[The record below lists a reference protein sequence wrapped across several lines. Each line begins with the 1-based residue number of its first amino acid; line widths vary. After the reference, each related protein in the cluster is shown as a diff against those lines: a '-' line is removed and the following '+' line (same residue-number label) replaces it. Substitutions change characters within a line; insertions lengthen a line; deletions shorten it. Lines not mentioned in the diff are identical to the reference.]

1 MPKRKTRPV
10 TELFGVPRFRDSP
23 KTHIKAE
30 NRQIADA
37 QLNNSSYSSE
47 VPGFSPATEWVRAKT
62 TDETLAIKNNAIV
75 KDPSLQPAKIY
86 SSMPRNFSEMKTGVL
101 LINLGTPDAPDSGAV
116 RRYLKQFLSD
126 ERVLD
131 INSFGRWLLLNF
143 IILPFRSRRSAK
155 AYRKVWTPEGSPLL
169 VYGQQLTEGVRQK
182 LQELGTPVVLGMR
195 YGNPSVGS
203 AIEFLRKEG
212 CDRILVL
219 PLFPQYASSSTGSA
233 VEEAYREAS
242 RHWNTP
248 HLQLLEPFYDDERFI
263 EAFAAVGR
271 PYWEQQPDHV
281 IFSFH
286 GLPERHVQKSDYT
299 GEYCLKQPN
308 CCATL
313 CDANRMCYGAHCH
326 RTATRL
332 AEKLGIPQEKYSIS
346 YQSRLGRTPWLRP
359 YTDQVIAE
367 MPKRGIKKLV
377 IFCPAF
383 VADCLETLEEI
394 GMEAVEEFKEAGGED
409 LQLVPSL
416 NSHPQWVEG
425 VASLLREKL

>member
-1 MPKRKTRPV
+1 MKYKGETNYDHK
-10 TELFGVPRFRDSP
+10 GISP
-23 KTHIKAE
+23 
-30 NRQIADA
+30 Q
-37 QLNNSSYSSE
+37 S
-47 VPGFSPATEWVRAKT
+47 
-62 TDETLAIKNNAIV
+62 
-75 KDPSLQPAKIY
+75 
-86 SSMPRNFSEMKTGVL
+86 GVL
-101 LINLGTPDAPDSGAV
+101 LCNLGTPDAPTSSKL
-116 RRYLKQFLSD
+116 RPYLKQFLSD
-126 ERVLD
+126 PRVVE
-131 INSFGRWLLLNF
+131 IPKIIWWLILNL
-143 IILPFRSRRSAK
+143 IILRIRPRRSAK
-155 AYRKVWTPEGSPLL
+155 LYETVWTDQGSPLL
-169 VYGQQLTEGVRQK
+169 VYSVSQVKK
-182 LQELGTPVVLGMR
+182 LQEKLHKKFGFEVPIELGMR

-203 AIEFLRKEG
+203 AIELLREEG

-281 IFSFH
+281 LFSFH
-286 GLPERHVQKSDYT
+286 GLPERHVQKSDDT

-346 YQSRLGRTPWLRP
+346 YQSRLGRTPWLKP
-359 YTDQVIAE
+359 YTDQVIEE
-367 MPKRGIKKLV
+367 MPKRGIKRLL

-394 GMEAVEEFKEAGGED
+394 GIEAVEDFKEAGGED
-409 LQLVPSL
+409 LQMVPSL
-416 NSHPQWVEG
+416 NNSPQWVEG

>member
-1 MPKRKTRPV
+1 
-10 TELFGVPRFRDSP
+10 
-23 KTHIKAE
+23 
-30 NRQIADA
+30 
-37 QLNNSSYSSE
+37 
-47 VPGFSPATEWVRAKT
+47 
-62 TDETLAIKNNAIV
+62 
-75 KDPSLQPAKIY
+75 
-86 SSMPRNFSEMKTGVL
+86 MKTGVL
-101 LINLGTPDAPDSGAV
+101 LINLGTPDAPESGAV

-131 INSFGRWLLLNF
+131 INPIGRWLLLNL

-155 AYRKVWTPEGSPLL
+155 AYRKVWMPEGSPLL
-169 VYGQQLTEGVRQK
+169 VYGQQLTEGVRQH
-182 LQELGTPVVLGMR
+182 LEELETPVVLGMR

-203 AIEFLRKEG
+203 AIELLREEG

-263 EAFAAVGR
+263 EAFAAIGR
-271 PYWEQQPDHV
+271 PYWDQQPDHV
-281 IFSFH
+281 LFSFH
-286 GLPERHVQKSDYT
+286 GLPERHVQKSDDT

-346 YQSRLGRTPWLRP
+346 YQSR
-359 YTDQVIAE
+359 
-367 MPKRGIKKLV
+367 
-377 IFCPAF
+377 
-383 VADCLETLEEI
+383 
-394 GMEAVEEFKEAGGED
+394 
-409 LQLVPSL
+409 
-416 NSHPQWVEG
+416 
-425 VASLLREKL
+425 